1 MIYQKINDEKENEEL
16 NKYYNIKLHEIIK
29 FLAKFQI
36 F

>member
-29 FLAKFQI
+29 LLEKI
-36 F
+36 SDI